1 MQTIVKFHF
10 LIWNSDVNQVKWHK
24 SHSNGQ
30 SRSENSLNSQSPAEV
45 HENSQHHN
53 KTLMALPK
61 SYFDFIWLLIM
72 SITGRVIEQK
82 ACIKH
87 KVFSRL
93 WLEIQ
98 KMAFENIKSSTVD
111 RHLNLFIELALAHN
125 YRLRWERINFSTQRE
140 QELTRLR
147 WEIWP

>member
-1 MQTIVKFHF
+1 
-10 LIWNSDVNQVKWHK
+10 
-24 SHSNGQ
+24 
-30 SRSENSLNSQSPAEV
+30 
-45 HENSQHHN
+45 
-53 KTLMALPK
+53 
-61 SYFDFIWLLIM
+61 M
-72 SITGRVIEQK
+72 SITGRVIERK

-98 KMAFENIKSSTVD
+98 KMAFENIKSTTVD
-111 RHLNLFIELALAHN
+111 RHLNLFIELAHN

-147 WEIWP
+147 LEIRP